1 LVRFG
6 HRPTARTPPVL
17 SRWGTR
23 LGGAEHAH
31 WPKGPIQAFSG
42 LSPEASLQESK
53 LEPDTGKSACGP
65 KLYDGGVANGERT
78 IHVVIVDDHQL
89 VADGLGLLLS
99 NQPDLV
105 VSGYASSVAD
115 VAQLAQVTPP
125 DVVVMDFHLQDG
137 TGLDA
142 AVAIRRIHPNAR
154 FVFLTRDE
162 SDTAWLAAVE
172 AGASAFIHK
181 SRAATDVIDA
191 VRRVGNGASLIT
203 PASIAALLGRNRE
216 LELKR
221 ENLSPRERE
230 VLRLMAGGR
239 SSREIA
245 QKLGISYT
253 TVRTHIRSV
262 GMKLGVH
269 SKLEAVVTARELNL
283 VE

>member
-1 LVRFG
+1 M
-6 HRPTARTPPVL
+6 
-17 SRWGTR
+17 
-23 LGGAEHAH
+23 
-31 WPKGPIQAFSG
+31 
-42 LSPEASLQESK
+42 QESK

-239 SSREIA
+239 SSRKIA